1 MTESTPELRSRRL
14 RRWYPAL
21 LVLVGV
27 LVSVA
32 VYARLPETMA
42 VHWNAQGNPDGWMP
56 RPFGAFFAPALMLV
70 LWGVLRGVR
79 HLDPRQE
86 SYARFDG
93 AYETIVAAVLVLVL
107 ATHDITIAAAL
118 GYRVPI
124 GRLLP
129 TLVGALF
136 VVVGNVMPRLRPN
149 WWFGVRTPWTLSNDR
164 VWARTHRLAGFSMA
178 AAGVVTIVAA
188 LALPPAMGIPVMLAA
203 VVAAVFAP
211 AVYSYLSWRREQT
224 G

>member
-1 MTESTPELRSRRL
+1 MTESTPELRSSRL
-14 RRWYPAL
+14 RRCYPAL
-21 LVLVGV
+21 LVLLGV

-178 AAGVVTIVAA
+178 AAGIVMIVAA
-188 LALPPAMGIPVMLAA
+188 LALPPAMGIPVILAA

>member
-1 MTESTPELRSRRL
+1 VTESTPELRSRRL